1 MRGDL
6 NGRETG
12 RVHNYGGEEYTRG
25 WGDFVLFYVFFNI
38 DLIGLSY
45 L

>member
-1 MRGDL
+1 MGERPEGYIITEER
-6 NGRETG
+6 NIPE
-12 RVHNYGGEEYTRG
+12 GEET
-25 WGDFVLFYVFFNI
+25 LFYVFFNI